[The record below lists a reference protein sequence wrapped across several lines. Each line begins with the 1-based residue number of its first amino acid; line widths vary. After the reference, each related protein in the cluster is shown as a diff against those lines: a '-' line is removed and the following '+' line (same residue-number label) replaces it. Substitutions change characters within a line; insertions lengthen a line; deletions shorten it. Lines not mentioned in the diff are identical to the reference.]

1 MENNGILKS
10 FDLQD
15 DLNPKI
21 WKKNSKGSYTLSP
34 KVREKLLEIAYEF
47 IESLKVDVIVSDVH
61 LTGSLVNFNWSQYSD
76 FDLHI
81 IADFNQFPKK
91 SLHLYE
97 ELFKLKKTIFNSEQ
111 NIKIYGYDVEVFVQD
126 ENEKGHS
133 AGIFSLISNDWLE
146 KPKKEKFELNK
157 TILKKKIDQWTE
169 KIDKVLES
177 AKEEKDLQKSKK
189 IIDNL
194 KTKIKDYRK
203 IGLEKGGE
211 MSYENLVFKYL
222 RRSGHIEKLFSFKKE
237 KLDKELSLNE
247 SILNE
252 MQINDISGLSTYRR
266 TPQPKKEYFMVH
278 HTAGLGTAEG
288 VVQVLNKRRLGVQ
301 WVVDLEG
308 KIYRTLPPGNLGAHV
323 GNNSRNR
330 SVSNRNTEGVEVIG
344 MDDDD
349 IKKRHDADIAQGI
362 LPRQAEAVRQ
372 LVKSLGYSPD
382 QLIGHG
388 EVSNNRG
395 RSEGQTIIK
404 YIRDNWDKP
413 VDSNL
418 KVSDLNIDNTTSSTS
433 KKTDTETSK
442 QNTTTTPDSSTSS
455 SNDFGS
461 IISNFF
467 KGITGSLGSLGSST
481 PSSSEPSEKPTED
494 LLKDLES
501 VKTSTTKDKSE
512 IETVQKSLIKLGYD
526 IPSSE
531 LGKTDKK
538 TLDAIEKFKK
548 DNNITENY
556 SPLKSLF
563 ESFNKREILIEA
575 NTFGFPEGHVDSGK
589 VFKGG
594 DGCDWGGSMEKALE
608 ILSFARDCK
617 GGDRVVSSQKRSR
630 VKTASGRV
638 SDHYVGN
645 LGAYAVDIP
654 CSGKQGDDLL
664 ACIMEKWNGGS
675 NKDYK
680 GGKWLNVNVG
690 GYRYQ
695 FGWRVKNHYDHIH
708 VGVKKDGSKVVDVD
722 KSDESGKSSDV
733 ITQSF
738 ISKLIDK
745 LKNLGKDSEG
755 GSGSNTPESTTS
767 TSSATVSSLPEG
779 IQSAISDLKSQYG
792 LTVTDKHI
800 QNEIEQE
807 GVNFYEDA
815 GGVNSE
821 AHNSLSTLL
830 YNLYK
835 SFPNAPKNTNQ
846 NCKNLIGCVSGYR
859 GYNTQIGTFASKVK
873 NKDISQR
880 QKVSALPGFSQHH
893 TGKAFDI
900 LSVEDSFWNRN
911 PKIEEWVEKNAS
923 KYGFKVSYPTQGVL
937 RKPEPWHLYYTK

>member
-1 MENNGILKS
+1 MENNSILKS

-34 KVREKLLEIAYEF
+34 EVREKLLEIAYEF

-91 SLHLYE
+91 SLPLYE

-146 KPKKEKFELNK
+146 KPKKEKFEVNK
-157 TILKKKIDQWTE
+157 TILEKKINQWTE

-177 AKEEKDLQKSKK
+177 AQEEKDLEKSKK
-189 IIDNL
+189 LVSNL
-194 KTKIKDYRK
+194 KEKLKDYRK

-252 MQINDISGLSTYRR
+252 MQIKDISGLSTYRR
-266 TPQPKKEYFMVH
+266 TPQPRKEYFMVH

-288 VVQVLNKRRLGVQ
+288 VVKVLNKRRLGVQ
-301 WVVDLEG
+301 WVVDVEG
-308 KIYRTLPPGNLGAHV
+308 KIYRTLPSGNLGAHV

-330 SVSNRNTEGVEVIG
+330 KVSNYNTEGVEVIG
-344 MDDDD
+344 MDDAD

-372 LVKSLGYSPD
+372 IVKSLGYSPS

-388 EVSNNRG
+388 EVSNNRQP
-395 RSEGQTIIK
+395 SEGQTIIK
-404 YIRDNWDKP
+404 YIRDNWSAPNNTTFDII
-413 VDSNL
+413 DSPDI
-418 KVSDLNIDNTTSSTS
+418 KTTSSPE
-433 KKTDTETSK
+433 DE
-442 QNTTTTPDSSTSS
+442 NEPSSGNKIRDAFRKLFNIGQPKAS
-455 SNDFGS
+455 
-461 IISNFF
+461 
-467 KGITGSLGSLGSST
+467 
-481 PSSSEPSEKPTED
+481 SSSEKID
-494 LLKDLES
+494 KES
-501 VKTSTTKDKSE
+501 LV
-512 IETVQKSLIKLGYD
+512 KSLEKINTSVSQSKGSNIKYDKNVEIIQKALISLGY
-526 IPSSE
+526 E
-531 LGKTDKK
+531 LPEHGVDGMYGRETAN
-538 TLDAIEKFKK
+538 AIEKFKK
-548 DNNITENY
+548 DNNITENFT
-556 SPLKSLF
+556 PLKNLF
-563 ESFNKREILIEA
+563 ENYINEV
-575 NTFGFPEGHVDSGK
+575 NTYGFPEGDVDSGK
-589 VFKGG
+589 VLRGG
-594 DGCDWGGSMEKALE
+594 DGGNWGGSMEKALE
-608 ILSFARDCK
+608 ILSFAKDCK
-617 GGDRVVSSQKRSR
+617 GDGRIVSSQKRKR
-630 VKTASGRV
+630 VKTASGRM

-654 CSGKQGDDLL
+654 TSGKKGDELL

-680 GGKWLNVNVG
+680 GGKWLNVKIG

-708 VGVKKDGSKVVDVD
+708 VGVKKIGSKVVDVD
-722 KSDESGKSSDV
+722 KIEKTKSDSKGEDGSK
-733 ITQSF
+733 ITTSAIQLL
-738 ISKLIDK
+738 ISKLLGTDSTPSTKSIETKKDK
-745 LKNLGKDSEG
+745 KISSEKNISELPN
-755 GSGSNTPESTTS
+755 SI
-767 TSSATVSSLPEG
+767 VSS
-779 IQSAISDLKSQYG
+779 ISKLSDNHN
-792 LTVTDKHI
+792 VEITDEHI
-800 QNEIEQE
+800 NNEFEQE
-807 GVNFYEDA
+807 GGYYIDNGGLDNSALSSLEKLLNELYREFPDA
-815 GGVNSE
+815 E
-821 AHNSLSTLL
+821 
-830 YNLYK
+830 K
-835 SFPNAPKNTNQ
+835 PKNK
-846 NCKNLIGCVSGYR
+846 NCNNVVGCLSGYR
-859 GYNTQIGTFASKVK
+859 GYNTQVDVFAKGLK
-873 NKDISQR
+873 NGDVEGR
-880 QKVSALPGFSQHH
+880 QKWVTLPGFSQHH

-900 LSVEDSFWNRN
+900 ISVN
-911 PKIEEWVEKNAS
+911 PSYWSKNSELKNWVANNVS
-923 KYGFKVSYPTQGVL
+923 KYGFKISYPTQGVL
-937 RKPEPWHLYYTK
+937 RSPEPWHIIYIG